1 MDTADLLQVSH
12 FGKRYGRT
20 EAVRDLSLN
29 IGRGELFGL
38 IGPDGAGKSSL
49 MKAVA
54 GVLRFD
60 AGRVRLFGTD
70 IGSDAGAESVK
81 SRLGLM
87 PQGLG
92 QNLYGSLSVE
102 ENIDFFARLR
112 LVPRAEA
119 ERRKRQ
125 LLDVTRLAPFAQRP
139 MRQLSGGM
147 KQKLGLVCTLIHAP
161 ELIILDEPTTGVD
174 PVSRRD
180 FWTILGDLMESEGLT
195 ALVSTAY
202 LDEASRFTRLC
213 LLHQGQALA
222 TGTPDDILARA
233 PGAVVQC
240 RVEPQLEAQ
249 QRLAPRFAQCEA
261 MGQTLRLFAPGLTRE
276 QAAAAVGEALTGL
289 EVSALDTLAPELE
302 DVFVAL
308 LGSDRSPPPAGR
320 AAAPA
325 ADAPDAISA
334 QGLTRVFGD
343 FTAVADVSFTVRP
356 GEIFGLLGAN
366 GAGKTTAIKMLTGI
380 LPPSGGSGSVA
391 GADMRHAGSLIK
403 SRIGYMS
410 QAFSLY
416 LDLTVRE
423 NIRLYAGLYGLGRQD
438 ADERMRWIVAMAG
451 LAGHE
456 RELAAALPMGLRQRL
471 ALGCA
476 LVHRPRVLFLDE
488 PTSGVDPIGRR
499 VFWDIL
505 FALSRVDGVA
515 MLVTTHFMSEAEHC
529 DRLALMFAGRIVADA
544 SPQELKR
551 QVVAE
556 AGDLYQVASADAR
569 GLGRALVR
577 AGFGAASPCG
587 RDLRLLSRDRAALSA
602 AVTAFDAAARVEPR
616 PIGMEDVFVHL
627 VSRLEAER
635 GRAA

>member
-1 MDTADLLQVSH
+1 MDAPLLTVRD
-12 FGKRYGRT
+12 FGKRYGGSD
-20 EAVRDLSLN
+20 AVCGLSLD
-29 IGRGELFGL
+29 IARGELFGL
-38 IGPDGAGKSSL
+38 IGPDGAGKSSF

-60 AGRVRLFGTD
+60 AGRVQVFGTD
-70 IGSDAGAESVK
+70 IASDTGAESVK

-112 LVPRAEA
+112 MVPRDQA
-119 ERRKRQ
+119 ERRKHD
-125 LLDVTRLAPFAQRP
+125 LLAVTRLAPFAQRP

-147 KQKLGLVCTLIHAP
+147 KQKLGLACTLIHAP
-161 ELIILDEPTTGVD
+161 DLIILDEPTTGVD

-180 FWTILGDLMESEGLT
+180 FWGILGDLMESEGLT

-213 LLHQGQALA
+213 LLHQGRALA
-222 TGTPDDILARA
+222 TGTPDEILARA

-240 RVEPQLEAQ
+240 RVVPQLEAQ
-249 QRLAPRFAQCEA
+249 QRLAPHFPHCEA
-261 MGQTLRLFAPGLTRE
+261 MGQTLRLFVEGLDRE
-276 QAAAAVGEALTGL
+276 AAGAAVRESLNGL
-289 EVSALDTLAPELE
+289 DIETLDTMAPELE
-302 DVFVAL
+302 DVFLAL
-308 LGSDRSPPPAGR
+308 LGGER
-320 AAAPA
+320 AATLPPGQANTPS
-325 ADAPDAISA
+325 ADEPDAILA
-334 QGLTRVFGD
+334 QGLTRTFGE
-343 FTAVADVSFTVRP
+343 FVAVADVSFKVRP

-391 GADMRHAGSLIK
+391 GADMRHAGALIK

-438 ADERMRWIVAMAG
+438 GDERMRWIIGMAG

-456 RELAAALPMGLRQRL
+456 DELAASLPMGLRQRL

-488 PTSGVDPIGRR
+488 PTSGVDPLGRR

-505 FALSRVDGVA
+505 FSLSRVDGVA

-556 AGDLYQVASADAR
+556 AGELYQVTTADAR
-569 GLGRALVR
+569 GLGKAL
-577 AGFGAASPCG
+577 AASGFPGASPCG
-587 RDLRLLSRDRAALSA
+587 RDLRLLSRDGAALAA
-602 AVTAFDAAARVEPR
+602 AVSAHEAGARVETR

-627 VSRLEAER
+627 VSRLEAEH
-635 GRAA
+635 GGAA